1 MEFFNKFDVDP
12 KKLQLPTK
20 VKTLSI
26 NANLP
31 KLDMEVNIFYL
42 EYFKHRT

>member
-1 MEFFNKFDVDP
+1 MEFFNKINVDP
-12 KKLQLPTK
+12 KKLQLPIK

-31 KLDMEVNIFYL
+31 KLDIEVIFNNL
-42 EYFKHRT
+42 EYKK

>member
-1 MEFFNKFDVDP
+1 MEFFNKVNADL
-12 KKLQLPTK
+12 KKMEFPTK

-31 KLDMEVNIFYL
+31 KLDMEVISL
-42 EYFKHRT
+42 LI

>member
-1 MEFFNKFDVDP
+1 MEFFYKTNADP
-12 KKLQLPTK
+12 KKFEFPKK

-31 KLDMEVNIFYL
+31 KLDIEVKYL
-42 EYFKHRT
+42 